1 MKRKR
6 VVLGFVVLAVCLVAG
21 CGSEFAAGAAAGAA
35 GTVTAVTTL
44 YEQQQAEYQAKY
56 EAAVI
61 KLATAATEAEKMAAE
76 SEAMNA
82 SNKLVKVQGKLAT
95 VNALQSGQIFT
106 DQSAVIGILS
116 ALGVG
121 WATRWLKIN
130 GTKTGA

>member
-1 MKRKR
+1 MKRVLMW
-6 VVLGFVVLAVCLVAG
+6 VVAAMAVLIAG

-61 KLATAATEAEKMAAE
+61 KLASAATEAEKLAAE

-82 SNKLVKVQGKLAT
+82 NNQLTLVNGKLAA
-95 VNALQSGQIFT
+95 VNALRSGQVFDDKT
-106 DQSAVIGILS
+106 AVLSILS
-116 ALGVG
+116 AAGLG
-121 WATRWLKIN
+121 WATRWLKVN